1 MLNGLVKKSA
11 VDCFQIRAVSHQRF
25 VNRFGGDEMNKELSE
40 VLLDFYQKIL
50 APEFASIQK
59 KQAAHD
65 EKFIDIIGHFDDLY
79 KHLEKLEEEYQMI
92 TLGMKRI
99 EDRLKGSQFPR
110 EDIESKLKELKM
122 QFLHMQSRLEAIER
136 EITTK
141 GSCS

>member
-1 MLNGLVKKSA
+1 
-11 VDCFQIRAVSHQRF
+11 
-25 VNRFGGDEMNKELSE
+25 MNKELSE

-92 TLGMKRI
+92 TFGMKRI

-136 EITTK
+136 EITSK